1 MKEDHRFE
9 KDRLTSRLREVDL
22 KLNDAVRNERVL
34 EDRLKLLGDERAR
47 MEASFTE
54 KLKKRGEESEDQ
66 VKVRDI
72 RIKSLES

>member
-1 MKEDHRFE
+1 
-9 KDRLTSRLREVDL
+9 
-22 KLNDAVRNERVL
+22 
-34 EDRLKLLGDERAR
+34 
-47 MEASFTE
+47 MEASFTD